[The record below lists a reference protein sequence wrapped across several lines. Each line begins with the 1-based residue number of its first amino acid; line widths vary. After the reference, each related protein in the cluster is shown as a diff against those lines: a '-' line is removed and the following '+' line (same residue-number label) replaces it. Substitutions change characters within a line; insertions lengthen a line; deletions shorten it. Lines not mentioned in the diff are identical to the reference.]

1 MKYIRLVLAK
11 DLLAVN
17 MKNMIFLLVL
27 FSTSINASD
36 AVIEH
41 DPTEPLS
48 WMEPVQ
54 AKKVVTKKR
63 QYFPS
68 LQAISCSGN
77 NDCYAVLDDKSMKK
91 GDKISGYTLLA
102 VNEESVSIG
111 RSGKKWQ
118 LSLFSQNI
126 KN

>member
-1 MKYIRLVLAK
+1 
-11 DLLAVN
+11 
-17 MKNMIFLLVL
+17 MIFLLVL

>member
-1 MKYIRLVLAK
+1 MKSF
-11 DLLAVN
+11 
-17 MKNMIFLLVL
+17 IFLLVL
-27 FSTSINASD
+27 FSASINASD
-36 AVIEH
+36 ASDAAMGH

-48 WMEPVQ
+48 WTKP
-54 AKKVVTKKR
+54 APIKKVVTKKR
-63 QYFPS
+63 HYFPS

>member
-1 MKYIRLVLAK
+1 
-11 DLLAVN
+11 

-27 FSTSINASD
+27 LSTSINASD
-36 AVIEH
+36 VSDAVIGH
-41 DPTEPLS
+41 DPTEPLR
-48 WMEPVQ
+48 WVKPVQ

-111 RSGKKWQ
+111 RAGKKWQ

>member
-1 MKYIRLVLAK
+1 MKII
-11 DLLAVN
+11 
-17 MKNMIFLLVL
+17 IFLLVL
-27 FSTSINASD
+27 LSTSINASD
-36 AVIEH
+36 AVIGH
-41 DPTEPLS
+41 DPTEPLR
-48 WMEPVQ
+48 WMKPVQ

-63 QYFPS
+63 QYLPS

-111 RSGKKWQ
+111 RAGKKWQ